1 MKKVLR
7 GLSML
12 LAVIVLTGCM
22 KMNVNL
28 EINADKSMTG
38 SMQLLMEES
47 MLTAAGMTKEDMVSQ
62 MTEELQASEGM
73 ENAKITGIE
82 ENIDNATWVGVQV
95 DGLNATA
102 EEMQA
107 SITEETVDGK
117 DCLVLRLPLDDLKQQ
132 MDTESAAMA
141 GYSVDKL
148 KNLGIE
154 MTMTIKMPG
163 NATSNVGTVD
173 GQNVTIDL
181 LDLSANG
188 SNVDELV
195 ISSPKSVGMDMTF
208 VYIGIAVLAIIVVIA
223 IILKNKKK
231 TDSNIS
237 HDQIEEHATPQQE
250 ETKDENVESQSKE
263 DEPVSEET
271 ADVHEETQPA
281 QQETSTIDNNEN
293 TETEDHSDENNG

>member
-154 MTMTIKMPG
+154 MIMTIKMPG

-173 GQNVTIDL
+173 GQNVKIDL
-181 LDLSANG
+181 L
-188 SNVDELV
+188 ELVSQSHATNEIV
-195 ISSPKSVGMDMTF
+195 ISSPKSAGMDMTF
-208 VYIGIAVLAIIVVIA
+208 IFIGIGALVIIGIVVFV
-223 IILKNKKK
+223 LKNKKK
-231 TDSNIS
+231 TKQTLIEDNIDS
-237 HDQIEEHATPQQE
+237 QL
-250 ETKDENVESQSKE
+250 
-263 DEPVSEET
+263 DEPVESTPDTQTET
-271 ADVHEETQPA
+271 I
-281 QQETSTIDNNEN
+281 QQEQIIEQDQKQPQ
-293 TETEDHSDENNG
+293 DHTDENNG

>member
-12 LAVIVLTGCM
+12 LVVIVLTGCM

-28 EINADKSMTG
+28 EIHADKSMTG
-38 SMQLLMEES
+38 SMKMLMEES
-47 MLTAAGMTKEDMVSQ
+47 MLTAAGVTKDDMVSQ
-62 MTEELQASEGM
+62 LTEQLQATEGM
-73 ENAKITGIE
+73 ESAKITGVE

-132 MDTESAAMA
+132 MDTESEAMA

-195 ISSPKSVGMDMTF
+195 ISSTKSVGMDMTF

-223 IILKNKKK
+223 IMLKNKKK

-250 ETKDENVESQSKE
+250 ETKDENVESLPKE

-271 ADVHEETQPA
+271 ADVHEETQTA

>member
-237 HDQIEEHATPQQE
+237 YDQIEEHATPQQD

>member
-195 ISSPKSVGMDMTF
+195 ISSPKSAGMDMTF
-208 VYIGIAVLAIIVVIA
+208 IFIGIGALVIIGIVVFV
-223 IILKNKKK
+223 LKNKKK
-231 TDSNIS
+231 TKQTLIEDNIDSQL
-237 HDQIEEHATPQQE
+237 DQPVESTPDTQTETIQQE
-250 ETKDENVESQSKE
+250 QIIEQDQK
-263 DEPVSEET
+263 
-271 ADVHEETQPA
+271 QP
-281 QQETSTIDNNEN
+281 Q
-293 TETEDHSDENNG
+293 DHTDENNG